1 MRHNRRRHYRR
12 NQGLFMDVLKMG
24 GMITVGI
31 IGQKILAGVIRS
43 QILDRI
49 LKPAAA
55 PAPAPAA
62 GLGGLEEYNPL
73 IAGALAVAGGMF
85 VTNMVVKDHQTKTL
99 IMGGFGAGFMHSL
112 LIFLLDKLNQP
123 TLADM
128 LAGEGTAARISA
140 MYGLGAGVSLQP
152 HYAPIGMGEYFSEGM
167 SGLGAAPALYQ
178 AAAGMGAYGANPDIY
193 QAAAGY
199 GDTDTSYGFGNHV
212 NPSSDL
218 ERELTIA
225 EAAAGVGAVQ
235 SYEASA
241 GTGEYFTGTGEYFS
255 EPGVSGLGAIK
266 TLPAADTWVPGMAN
280 PQLWAGVKSVGEPQS
295 EHMMLPAGVLETAG
309 GAGIFG

>member
-1 MRHNRRRHYRR
+1 MEVL
-12 NQGLFMDVLKMG
+12 QTGGL
-24 GMITVGI
+24 ITAGI
-31 IGQKILAGVIRS
+31 VGQKLLAGIIRS
-43 QILDRI
+43 QILDRVF
-49 LKPAAA
+49 PAAAA
-55 PAPAPAA
+55 PAAAPAA
-62 GLGGLEEYNPL
+62 GLGGIEEYNPL

-85 VTNMVVKDHQTKTL
+85 VTNMVVKDTKTKTL
-99 IMGGFGAGFMHSL
+99 IMGGFGAGFIHSA

-123 TLADM
+123 AIADM

-212 NPSSDL
+212 SPSSDL

-241 GTGEYFTGTGEYFS
+241 GTGEYFSATGEYFS
-255 EPGVSGLGAIK
+255 EPGVSGLGAIQ
-266 TLPAADTWVPGMAN
+266 TTPAADTWVPGMAN